1 MPTLNNRIKPMIWG
15 IILLSFLSACTKSEN
30 IDINNNKL
38 PKYKS
43 ISTLRIE
50 NYVQRM
56 FIDLLGREST
66 NRERDSFTAQL
77 KRADLHDSCR
87 TRLVRTLLYDTT
99 YHAGDSSYRHAFAQR
114 IYDISKA
121 RFLEGASDVDINMFK
136 YDLDRAIYLERIRDG
151 GDSVLIY
158 KWFDQR
164 KQYSE
169 LLNSRTEFRLNI
181 IDYRKMVNTMIHNSI
196 YDQINMNSFNFVNA
210 AFDNVILR
218 KPSVNEFN
226 RAYDIIEKN
235 ASQSLFGRWASN
247 KSEFCEVLT
256 ESDAF
261 HEGQIRW
268 FYYVIVQREPNTA
281 EVSKLFFP
289 FVKNHRIE
297 EILEHI
303 IITDEYAQFE

>member
-1 MPTLNNRIKPMIWG
+1 MPTLNNRFMPMIWG
-15 IILLSFLSACTKSEN
+15 IILISLLSACTKSEN
-30 IDINNNKL
+30 IDLNNNKL

-66 NRERDSFTAQL
+66 NKERDSFTAQL

-99 YHAGDSSYRHAFAQR
+99 YHVGDSSYRHAFAQR

-121 RFLEGASDVDINMFK
+121 RFLEGTSDPNISQFIGNIDF
-136 YDLDRAIYLERIRDG
+136 AIVVARLE
-151 GDSVLIY
+151 GDSTRVY
-158 KWFDQR
+158 RYYDYR
-164 KQYSE
+164 KQFFN
-169 LLNSRTEFRLNI
+169 LLNSRILFRKNL
-181 IDYRKMVNTMIHNSI
+181 IDYRQMTAAMINNTI
-196 YDQINMNSFNFVNA
+196 YDGINMNSFNFVNA
-210 AFDNVILR
+210 AFDNVLSR
-218 KPSVNEFN
+218 KPSADEFS
-226 RAYDIIEKN
+226 RSYDIIEKN
-235 ASQSLFGRWASN
+235 LSRSLFGQWASN
-247 KSEFCEVLT
+247 KNEFCQVLT

-268 FYYVIVQREPNTA
+268 FYYVMVQREPTTA

-289 FVKNHRIE
+289 YVKNHRIE
-297 EILEHI
+297 EILETI
-303 IITDEYAQFE
+303 LITDEYAQFE

>member
-1 MPTLNNRIKPMIWG
+1 MLITYNRLKTMIEV
-15 IILLSFLSACTKSEN
+15 IIFCSIICSCTKSEN

-66 NRERDSFTAQL
+66 NQERDSFTAQL
-77 KRADLHDSCR
+77 KREDLHDSCR

-99 YHAGDSSYRHAFAQR
+99 YHVGDSSYRHAFAQR

-136 YDLDRAIYLERIRDG
+136 GFLDEAIYFERIREG

-164 KQYSE
+164 RQYYE
-169 LLNSRTEFRLNI
+169 LLNSRRDFKKNK
-181 IDYRKMVNTMIHNSI
+181 IDYRKMVETMIHNSI

-210 AFDNVILR
+210 AFDNVLLR
-218 KPSVNEFN
+218 KPSINEFN
-226 RAYDIIEKN
+226 RAYDIIQKIHHN
-235 ASQSLFGRWASN
+235 HYLDGGHLIKVN
-247 KSEFCEVLT
+247 
-256 ESDAF
+256 
-261 HEGQIRW
+261 
-268 FYYVIVQREPNTA
+268 
-281 EVSKLFFP
+281 
-289 FVKNHRIE
+289 FVKSSPSQMPFMKVRFAGFITSWFKENHQPQKYRNSSSLLLRI
-297 EILEHI
+297 IV
-303 IITDEYAQFE
+303 

>member
-1 MPTLNNRIKPMIWG
+1 MSLLNNRIMTMIWG
-15 IILLSFLSACTKSEN
+15 IIFSSIIFSCTESEN

-66 NRERDSFTAQL
+66 NQERDSFTAQL
-77 KRADLHDSCR
+77 KRSDLHDSCR

-99 YHAGDSSYRHAFAQR
+99 YHVGDSSYRHAFAQR

-121 RFLEGASDVDINMFK
+121 RFLEGASDPSIAQFVGN
-136 YDLDRAIYLERIRDG
+136 LDFAIAVARLE
-151 GDSVLIY
+151 GDSTRVYLY
-158 KWFDQR
+158 YDYRKKYFDV
-164 KQYSE
+164 
-169 LLNSRTEFRLNI
+169 LNSRILFRKNL
-181 IDYRKMVNTMIHNSI
+181 IDYRQMTASMINNSI
-196 YDQINMNSFNFVNA
+196 YDGINMNSFNFVNA
-210 AFDNVILR
+210 AFDNVLSR
-218 KPSVNEFN
+218 KPTGDEFS
-226 RAYDIIEKN
+226 RSFDIIEKN
-235 ASQSLFGRWASN
+235 LSRSLFGRWATN
-247 KSEFCEVLT
+247 KNEFCQVLT

-268 FYYVIVQREPNTA
+268 FYYVMVQREPTTA

-289 FVKNHRIE
+289 FIKNHRIE
-297 EILEHI
+297 EILETI
-303 IITDEYAQFE
+303 LITDEYAQFE

>member
-1 MPTLNNRIKPMIWG
+1 MTMIWG
-15 IILLSFLSACTKSEN
+15 IIFSSIIFSCTESEN

-66 NRERDSFTAQL
+66 NQERDSFTAQL
-77 KRADLHDSCR
+77 KRSDLHDSCR
-87 TRLVRTLLYDTT
+87 TRLVRNLLYDTT

-121 RFLEGASDVDINMFK
+121 RFLEGASDPSIAQFVGN
-136 YDLDRAIYLERIRDG
+136 LDFAIAVARLE
-151 GDSVLIY
+151 GDSTRVYLY
-158 KWFDQR
+158 YDYRKKYFDV
-164 KQYSE
+164 
-169 LLNSRTEFRLNI
+169 LNSRILFRKNL
-181 IDYRKMVNTMIHNSI
+181 IDYRQMTASMINNSI
-196 YDQINMNSFNFVNA
+196 YDGINMNSFNFVNA
-210 AFDNVILR
+210 AFDNVLSR
-218 KPSVNEFN
+218 KPTGDEFS
-226 RAYDIIEKN
+226 RSFDIIEKN
-235 ASQSLFGRWASN
+235 LSRSLFGRWATN
-247 KSEFCEVLT
+247 KNEFCQVLT

-268 FYYVIVQREPNTA
+268 FYYVMVQREPTTA

-289 FVKNHRIE
+289 FIKNHRIE
-297 EILEHI
+297 EILETI
-303 IITDEYAQFE
+303 LITDEYAQFE

>member
-1 MPTLNNRIKPMIWG
+1 MIWG
-15 IILLSFLSACTKSEN
+15 IIFSSIIFSCTESEN

-66 NRERDSFTAQL
+66 NQERDSFTAQL

-121 RFLEGASDVDINMFK
+121 RFLEGASDPSIAQFVGN
-136 YDLDRAIYLERIRDG
+136 LDFAIAVARLE
-151 GDSVLIY
+151 GDSTRVYLY
-158 KWFDQR
+158 YDYRKKYFDV
-164 KQYSE
+164 
-169 LLNSRTEFRLNI
+169 LNSRILFRKNL
-181 IDYRKMVNTMIHNSI
+181 IDYRQMTASMINNSI
-196 YDQINMNSFNFVNA
+196 YDGINMNSFNFVNA
-210 AFDNVILR
+210 AFDNVLSR
-218 KPSVNEFN
+218 KPTGDEFS
-226 RAYDIIEKN
+226 RSFDIIEKN
-235 ASQSLFGRWASN
+235 LSRSLFGRWATN
-247 KSEFCEVLT
+247 KNEFCQVLT

-268 FYYVIVQREPNTA
+268 FYYVMVQREPTTA

-289 FVKNHRIE
+289 FIKNHRIE
-297 EILEHI
+297 EILETI
-303 IITDEYAQFE
+303 LITDEYAQFE

>member
-1 MPTLNNRIKPMIWG
+1 MSLLNNRIMTMIWG
-15 IILLSFLSACTKSEN
+15 IIFSSIIFSCTESEN

-66 NRERDSFTAQL
+66 NQERDSFTAQL

-121 RFLEGASDVDINMFK
+121 RFLEGASDPSIAEFVGN
-136 YDLDRAIYLERIRDG
+136 LDFAIAVARLE
-151 GDSVLIY
+151 GDSTRVYLY
-158 KWFDQR
+158 YDYRKKYFDV
-164 KQYSE
+164 
-169 LLNSRTEFRLNI
+169 LNSRILFRKNL
-181 IDYRKMVNTMIHNSI
+181 IDYRQMTASMINNSI
-196 YDQINMNSFNFVNA
+196 YDGINMNSFNFVNA
-210 AFDNVILR
+210 AFDNVLSR
-218 KPSVNEFN
+218 KPTGDEFS
-226 RAYDIIEKN
+226 RSFDIIEKN
-235 ASQSLFGRWASN
+235 LSRSLFGRWATN
-247 KSEFCEVLT
+247 KNEFCQVLT

-268 FYYVIVQREPNTA
+268 FYYVMVQREPTTA

-289 FVKNHRIE
+289 FIKNHRIE
-297 EILEHI
+297 EILETI
-303 IITDEYAQFE
+303 LITDEYAQFE

>member
-1 MPTLNNRIKPMIWG
+1 MIWG
-15 IILLSFLSACTKSEN
+15 IIFSSIIFSCTESEN

-66 NRERDSFTAQL
+66 NQERDSFTAQL
-77 KRADLHDSCR
+77 KRSDLHDSCK

-121 RFLEGASDVDINMFK
+121 RFLEGASDPSIAQFVGN
-136 YDLDRAIYLERIRDG
+136 LDFAIAVARLE
-151 GDSVLIY
+151 GDSTRVYLY
-158 KWFDQR
+158 YDYRKKYFDV
-164 KQYSE
+164 
-169 LLNSRTEFRLNI
+169 LNSRILFRKNL
-181 IDYRKMVNTMIHNSI
+181 IDYRQMTASMINNSI
-196 YDQINMNSFNFVNA
+196 YDGINMNSFNFVNA
-210 AFDNVILR
+210 AFDNVLSR
-218 KPSVNEFN
+218 KPTGDEFS
-226 RAYDIIEKN
+226 RSFDIIEKN
-235 ASQSLFGRWASN
+235 LSRSLFGRWATN
-247 KSEFCEVLT
+247 KNEFCQVLT

-268 FYYVIVQREPNTA
+268 FYYVMVQREPTTA

-289 FVKNHRIE
+289 FIKNHRIE
-297 EILEHI
+297 EILETI
-303 IITDEYAQFE
+303 LITDEYAQFE

>member
-1 MPTLNNRIKPMIWG
+1 MSLLNNRIMTMIWG
-15 IILLSFLSACTKSEN
+15 IIFSSIIFSCTESEN

-66 NRERDSFTAQL
+66 NQERDSFTAQL
-77 KRADLHDSCR
+77 KRSDLHDSCR

-121 RFLEGASDVDINMFK
+121 RFLEGASDPSIAQFVGN
-136 YDLDRAIYLERIRDG
+136 LDFAIAVARLE
-151 GDSVLIY
+151 GDSTRVYLY
-158 KWFDQR
+158 YDYRKKYFDV
-164 KQYSE
+164 
-169 LLNSRTEFRLNI
+169 LNSRILFRKNL
-181 IDYRKMVNTMIHNSI
+181 IDYRQMTASMINNSI
-196 YDQINMNSFNFVNA
+196 YDGINMNSFNFVNA
-210 AFDNVILR
+210 AFDNVLSR
-218 KPSVNEFN
+218 KPTGDEFS
-226 RAYDIIEKN
+226 RSFDIIEKN
-235 ASQSLFGRWASN
+235 LSRSLFGRWATN
-247 KSEFCEVLT
+247 KNEFCQVLT

-268 FYYVIVQREPNTA
+268 FYYVMVQREPTTA

-289 FVKNHRIE
+289 FIKNHRIE
-297 EILEHI
+297 EILETI
-303 IITDEYAQFE
+303 LITDEYAQFE

>member
-1 MPTLNNRIKPMIWG
+1 MSMVNNRIMTMIWG
-15 IILLSFLSACTKSEN
+15 IIFSSIIFSCTESEN

-66 NRERDSFTAQL
+66 NQERDSFTAQL
-77 KRADLHDSCR
+77 KRSDLHDSCR

-99 YHAGDSSYRHAFAQR
+99 YHVGDSSYRHAFAQR

-121 RFLEGASDVDINMFK
+121 RFLEGASDPSIAQFVGN
-136 YDLDRAIYLERIRDG
+136 LDFAIAVARLE
-151 GDSVLIY
+151 GDSTRVYLY
-158 KWFDQR
+158 YDYRKKYFDV
-164 KQYSE
+164 
-169 LLNSRTEFRLNI
+169 LNSRILFRKNL
-181 IDYRKMVNTMIHNSI
+181 IDYRQMTASMINNSI
-196 YDQINMNSFNFVNA
+196 YDGINMNSFNFVNA
-210 AFDNVILR
+210 AFDNVLSR
-218 KPSVNEFN
+218 KPTGDEFS
-226 RAYDIIEKN
+226 RSFDIIEKN
-235 ASQSLFGRWASN
+235 LSRSLFGRWATN
-247 KSEFCEVLT
+247 KNEFCQVLT

-268 FYYVIVQREPNTA
+268 FYYVMVQREPTTA

-289 FVKNHRIE
+289 FIKNHRIE
-297 EILEHI
+297 EILETI
-303 IITDEYAQFE
+303 LITDEYAQFE

>member
-1 MPTLNNRIKPMIWG
+1 MPMLNNRIKPMIWG
-15 IILLSFLSACTKSEN
+15 IILISFLSACTKSEN
-30 IDINNNKL
+30 IDLNNNKL

-66 NRERDSFTAQL
+66 NGERDSFTAQL
-77 KRADLHDSCR
+77 KRANLLDSCR
-87 TRLVRTLLYDTT
+87 RRLVRTLMYDTT
-99 YHAGDSSYRHAFAQR
+99 YHVGDSSYRHAFAQR

-136 YDLDRAIYLERIRDG
+136 GFLDEAIYFERIREG

-169 LLNSRTEFRLNI
+169 LLDSRSDFKKYK
-181 IDYRKMVNTMIHNSI
+181 IDYRKMVETMIHNSI

-210 AFDNVILR
+210 AFDNVLLR
-218 KPSVNEFN
+218 KPSINEFN

-235 ASQSLFGRWASN
+235 SSQSLFGRWASN
-247 KSEFCEVLT
+247 KSEFCQVLT

-268 FYYVIVQREPNTA
+268 FYYVMVQREPSTA

-289 FVKNHRIE
+289 FINNHRIE
-297 EILEHI
+297 EILENI
-303 IITDEYAQFE
+303 LITDEYAQFE

>member
-1 MPTLNNRIKPMIWG
+1 MTMIWG
-15 IILLSFLSACTKSEN
+15 IIFSSIIFSCAESEN

-66 NRERDSFTAQL
+66 NQERDSFTAQL

-87 TRLVRTLLYDTT
+87 TRLVRTLLFDTT
-99 YHAGDSSYRHAFAQR
+99 YHVGDSSYRHAFAQR

-121 RFLEGASDVDINMFK
+121 RFLEGASDPSIAQFVGN
-136 YDLDRAIYLERIRDG
+136 LDFAIAVARLE
-151 GDSVLIY
+151 GDSTRVYLY
-158 KWFDQR
+158 YDYRKKYFDV
-164 KQYSE
+164 
-169 LLNSRTEFRLNI
+169 LNSRILFRKNL
-181 IDYRKMVNTMIHNSI
+181 IDYRQMTASMINNSI
-196 YDQINMNSFNFVNA
+196 YDGINMNSFNFVNA
-210 AFDNVILR
+210 AFDNVLSR
-218 KPSVNEFN
+218 KPTGDEFS
-226 RAYDIIEKN
+226 RSFDIIEKN
-235 ASQSLFGRWASN
+235 LSRSLFGRWATN
-247 KSEFCEVLT
+247 KNEFCQVLT

-268 FYYVIVQREPNTA
+268 FYYVMVQREPTTA

-289 FVKNHRIE
+289 FIKNHRIE
-297 EILEHI
+297 EILETI
-303 IITDEYAQFE
+303 LITDEYAQFE

>member
-1 MPTLNNRIKPMIWG
+1 MSLLNNRIMTMIWG
-15 IILLSFLSACTKSEN
+15 IIFSSIIFSCTESEN

-66 NRERDSFTAQL
+66 NQERDSFTAQL
-77 KRADLHDSCR
+77 KRSDLHDSCR

-99 YHAGDSSYRHAFAQR
+99 YHVGDSSYRHAFAQR

-121 RFLEGASDVDINMFK
+121 RFLEGASDPSIAQFVGN
-136 YDLDRAIYLERIRDG
+136 LDFAIAVARLE
-151 GDSVLIY
+151 GDSTRVYLY
-158 KWFDQR
+158 YDYRKKYFDV
-164 KQYSE
+164 
-169 LLNSRTEFRLNI
+169 LNSRILFRKNL
-181 IDYRKMVNTMIHNSI
+181 IDYRQMTASMINNSI
-196 YDQINMNSFNFVNA
+196 YDGINMNSFNFVNA
-210 AFDNVILR
+210 AFDNVLSR
-218 KPSVNEFN
+218 KPTGDEFS
-226 RAYDIIEKN
+226 RSFDIIDKN
-235 ASQSLFGRWASN
+235 LSRSLFGRWATN
-247 KSEFCEVLT
+247 KNEFCQVLT

-268 FYYVIVQREPNTA
+268 FYYVMVQREPTTA

-289 FVKNHRIE
+289 FIKNHRIE
-297 EILEHI
+297 EILETI
-303 IITDEYAQFE
+303 LITDEYAQFE

>member
-1 MPTLNNRIKPMIWG
+1 MTMIWG
-15 IILLSFLSACTKSEN
+15 IIFSSIIFSCTESEN

-66 NRERDSFTAQL
+66 NQERDSFTAQL
-77 KRADLHDSCR
+77 KRSDLHDSCR

-121 RFLEGASDVDINMFK
+121 RFLEGASDPSIAQFVGN
-136 YDLDRAIYLERIRDG
+136 LDFAIAVARLE
-151 GDSVLIY
+151 GDSTRVYLY
-158 KWFDQR
+158 YDYRKKYFDV
-164 KQYSE
+164 
-169 LLNSRTEFRLNI
+169 LNSRILFRKNL
-181 IDYRKMVNTMIHNSI
+181 IDYRQMTASMINNSI
-196 YDQINMNSFNFVNA
+196 YDGINMNSFNFVNA
-210 AFDNVILR
+210 AFDNVLSR
-218 KPSVNEFN
+218 KPTGDEFS
-226 RAYDIIEKN
+226 RSFDIIEKN
-235 ASQSLFGRWASN
+235 LSRSLFGRWATN
-247 KSEFCEVLT
+247 KNEFCQVLT

-268 FYYVIVQREPNTA
+268 FYYVMVQREPTTA

-289 FVKNHRIE
+289 FIKNHRIE
-297 EILEHI
+297 EILETI
-303 IITDEYAQFE
+303 LITDEYAQFE

>member
-1 MPTLNNRIKPMIWG
+1 MIWG
-15 IILLSFLSACTKSEN
+15 IIFSSIIFSCTESEN

-66 NRERDSFTAQL
+66 NQERDSFTAQL

-99 YHAGDSSYRHAFAQR
+99 YHVGDSSYRHAFAQR

-121 RFLEGASDVDINMFK
+121 RFLEGASDPSIAQFVGN
-136 YDLDRAIYLERIRDG
+136 LDFAIAVARLE
-151 GDSVLIY
+151 GDSTRVYLY
-158 KWFDQR
+158 YDYRKKYFDV
-164 KQYSE
+164 
-169 LLNSRTEFRLNI
+169 LNSRILFRKNL
-181 IDYRKMVNTMIHNSI
+181 IDYRQMTASMINNSI
-196 YDQINMNSFNFVNA
+196 YDGINMNSFNFVNA
-210 AFDNVILR
+210 AFDNVLSR
-218 KPSVNEFN
+218 KPTGDEFS
-226 RAYDIIEKN
+226 RSFDIIEKN
-235 ASQSLFGRWASN
+235 LSRSLFGRWATN
-247 KSEFCEVLT
+247 KNEFCQVLT

-268 FYYVIVQREPNTA
+268 FYYVMVQREPTTA

-289 FVKNHRIE
+289 FIKNHRIE
-297 EILEHI
+297 EILETI
-303 IITDEYAQFE
+303 LITDEYAQFE

>member
-1 MPTLNNRIKPMIWG
+1 MSLLNNRIMTMIWG
-15 IILLSFLSACTKSEN
+15 IIFSSIIFSCTESEN

-66 NRERDSFTAQL
+66 NQERDSFTAQL

-99 YHAGDSSYRHAFAQR
+99 YHVGDSSYRHAFAQR

-121 RFLEGASDVDINMFK
+121 RFLEGASDPSIAEFVGN
-136 YDLDRAIYLERIRDG
+136 LDFAIAVARLE
-151 GDSVLIY
+151 GDSTRVYLY
-158 KWFDQR
+158 YDYRKKYFDV
-164 KQYSE
+164 
-169 LLNSRTEFRLNI
+169 LNSRILFRKNL
-181 IDYRKMVNTMIHNSI
+181 IDYRQMTASMINNSI
-196 YDQINMNSFNFVNA
+196 YDGINMNSFNFVNA
-210 AFDNVILR
+210 AFDNVLSR
-218 KPSVNEFN
+218 KPTGDEFS
-226 RAYDIIEKN
+226 RSFDIIEKN
-235 ASQSLFGRWASN
+235 LSRSLFGRWATN
-247 KSEFCEVLT
+247 KNEFCQVLT

-268 FYYVIVQREPNTA
+268 FYYVMVQREPTTA

-289 FVKNHRIE
+289 FIKNHRIE
-297 EILEHI
+297 EILETI
-303 IITDEYAQFE
+303 LITDEYAQFE

>member
-1 MPTLNNRIKPMIWG
+1 MIWG
-15 IILLSFLSACTKSEN
+15 IIFSSIILSCTESEN

-66 NRERDSFTAQL
+66 NQERDSFTAQL
-77 KRADLHDSCR
+77 KRSDLHDSCR

-99 YHAGDSSYRHAFAQR
+99 YHVGDSSYRHAFAQR

-121 RFLEGASDVDINMFK
+121 RFLEGASDPSIAQFVGN
-136 YDLDRAIYLERIRDG
+136 LDFAIAVARLE
-151 GDSVLIY
+151 GDSTRVYLY
-158 KWFDQR
+158 YDYRKKYFDV
-164 KQYSE
+164 
-169 LLNSRTEFRLNI
+169 LNSRILFRKNL
-181 IDYRKMVNTMIHNSI
+181 IDYRQMTASMINNSI
-196 YDQINMNSFNFVNA
+196 YDGINMNSFNFVNA
-210 AFDNVILR
+210 AFDNVLSR
-218 KPSVNEFN
+218 KPTGDEFS
-226 RAYDIIEKN
+226 RSFDIIEKN
-235 ASQSLFGRWASN
+235 LSRSLFGRWATN
-247 KSEFCEVLT
+247 KNEFCQVLT

-268 FYYVIVQREPNTA
+268 FYYVMVQREPTTA

-289 FVKNHRIE
+289 FIKNHRIE
-297 EILEHI
+297 EILETI
-303 IITDEYAQFE
+303 LITDEYAQFE

>member
-1 MPTLNNRIKPMIWG
+1 MSLLNNRIMTMIWG
-15 IILLSFLSACTKSEN
+15 IIFSSIIFSCTESEN

-66 NRERDSFTAQL
+66 NQERDSFTAQL

-87 TRLVRTLLYDTT
+87 TRLVRALLYDTT

-121 RFLEGASDVDINMFK
+121 RFLEGASDPSIAQFVGN
-136 YDLDRAIYLERIRDG
+136 LDFAIAVARLE
-151 GDSVLIY
+151 GDSTRVYLY
-158 KWFDQR
+158 YDYRKKYFDV
-164 KQYSE
+164 
-169 LLNSRTEFRLNI
+169 LNSRILFRKNL
-181 IDYRKMVNTMIHNSI
+181 IDYRQMTASMINNSI
-196 YDQINMNSFNFVNA
+196 YDGINMNSFNFVNA
-210 AFDNVILR
+210 AFDNVLSR
-218 KPSVNEFN
+218 KPTGDEFS
-226 RAYDIIEKN
+226 RSFDIIEKN
-235 ASQSLFGRWASN
+235 LSRSLFGRWATN
-247 KSEFCEVLT
+247 KNEFCQVLT

-268 FYYVIVQREPNTA
+268 FYYVLVQREPSTA

-289 FVKNHRIE
+289 FIKNHRIE
-297 EILEHI
+297 EIIETIL
-303 IITDEYAQFE
+303 ITDEYAQFE

>member
-1 MPTLNNRIKPMIWG
+1 
-15 IILLSFLSACTKSEN
+15 
-30 IDINNNKL
+30 
-38 PKYKS
+38 
-43 ISTLRIE
+43 
-50 NYVQRM
+50 M

-66 NRERDSFTAQL
+66 NQERDSFTAQL

-87 TRLVRTLLYDTT
+87 TRLIRTLLYDTT
-99 YHAGDSSYRHAFAQR
+99 YHEGDSSYRHAFAQR

-121 RFLEGASDVDINMFK
+121 RFLEGASDVDIKMFK
-136 YDLDRAIYLERIRDG
+136 DLLDEAIYFERIRDG

-169 LLNSRTEFRLNI
+169 LLNSRTEFRANK

-210 AFDNVILR
+210 VFDNVILR
-218 KPSVNEFN
+218 KPSINEFN
-226 RAYDIIEKN
+226 RAFDIIEKN

-247 KSEFCEVLT
+247 KSEFCQVLT

-268 FYYVIVQREPNTA
+268 FYFVIVQREPTTA

-289 FVKNHRIE
+289 FIKNHRIE
-297 EILEHI
+297 EILETI

>member
-1 MPTLNNRIKPMIWG
+1 MSLLNNRIMTMIWG
-15 IILLSFLSACTKSEN
+15 IIFSSIIFSCTESEN

-66 NRERDSFTAQL
+66 NQERDSFTAQL

-87 TRLVRTLLYDTT
+87 TRLVRTLLFDTT
-99 YHAGDSSYRHAFAQR
+99 YHVGDSSYRHAFAQR

-121 RFLEGASDVDINMFK
+121 RFLEGASDPSIAQFVGN
-136 YDLDRAIYLERIRDG
+136 LDFAIAVARLE
-151 GDSVLIY
+151 GDSTRVYLY
-158 KWFDQR
+158 YDYRKKYFDV
-164 KQYSE
+164 
-169 LLNSRTEFRLNI
+169 LNSRILFRKNL
-181 IDYRKMVNTMIHNSI
+181 IDYRQMTASMINNSI
-196 YDQINMNSFNFVNA
+196 YDGINMNSFNFVNA
-210 AFDNVILR
+210 AFDNVLSR
-218 KPSVNEFN
+218 KPTGDEFS
-226 RAYDIIEKN
+226 RSFDIIEKN
-235 ASQSLFGRWASN
+235 LSRSLFGRWATN
-247 KSEFCEVLT
+247 KNEFCQVLT

-268 FYYVIVQREPNTA
+268 FYYVMVQREPTTA

-289 FVKNHRIE
+289 FIKNHRIE
-297 EILEHI
+297 EILETI
-303 IITDEYAQFE
+303 LITDEYAQFE

>member
-1 MPTLNNRIKPMIWG
+1 MSMLNNRIMTMIGG
-15 IILLSFLSACTKSEN
+15 IIFSSIIFSCTESEN

-66 NRERDSFTAQL
+66 NQERDSFTAQL
-77 KRADLHDSCR
+77 KRSDLHDSCR

-99 YHAGDSSYRHAFAQR
+99 YHVGDSSYRHAFAQR

-121 RFLEGASDVDINMFK
+121 RFLEGASDPSIAQFVGN
-136 YDLDRAIYLERIRDG
+136 LDFAIAVARLE
-151 GDSVLIY
+151 GDSTRVYLY
-158 KWFDQR
+158 YDYRKKYFDV
-164 KQYSE
+164 
-169 LLNSRTEFRLNI
+169 LNSRILFRKNL
-181 IDYRKMVNTMIHNSI
+181 IDYRQMTASMINNSI
-196 YDQINMNSFNFVNA
+196 YDGINMNSFNFVNA
-210 AFDNVILR
+210 AFDNVLSR
-218 KPSVNEFN
+218 KPTGDEFS
-226 RAYDIIEKN
+226 RSFDIIEKN
-235 ASQSLFGRWASN
+235 LSRSLFGRWATN
-247 KSEFCEVLT
+247 KNEFCQVLT

-268 FYYVIVQREPNTA
+268 FYYVMIQREPTTA

-289 FVKNHRIE
+289 FIKNHRIE
-297 EILEHI
+297 EILETI
-303 IITDEYAQFE
+303 LITDEYAQFE